1 MGMNQLIR
9 SDVHHTFAL
18 LAEFCFFYIIYND
31 LYCYNH
37 LDYVLRRTGQ
47 ALISAAEEKLRASFR
62 YAGGTQPGDETLQ
75 IVMFSVGLLFG
86 KVSK

>member
-18 LAEFCFFYIIYND
+18 LAEFCNFYIIYND
-31 LYCYNH
+31 LYCHNH
-37 LDYVLRRTGQ
+37 VDYVLRRTGQ
-47 ALISAAEEKLRASFR
+47 ALISASEEKLRASFR
-62 YAGGTQPGDETLQ
+62 YACGTQPGDETLQ
-75 IVMFSVGLLFG
+75 IVMFSVGLPFG